1 MQKQIVDFLSK
12 VAYNLN
18 RNILLLSADT
28 EIADM
33 PDHMIHL
40 NANRFLELRK

>member
-1 MQKQIVDFLSK
+1 MQKQIVDLLSK

-18 RNILLLSADT
+18 RNILLLYADT
-28 EIADM
+28 EITDI

-40 NANRFLELRK
+40 NANKFLELRK